1 MNENKMGTMSIP
13 KLVLNI
19 SVPIMLSM
27 MVQSMYNIIDAVF
40 VSQISEDAM
49 SAVSLVGP
57 MQNIMA
63 ATACGTAIAIN
74 AILSK
79 SLGAKDTKNV
89 TTVANHGM
97 FLAFCSSAVF
107 AVSVFLFAEPFYAMQ
122 VATDSVI
129 YAYCLD
135 YQIVICVFSIGLFGQ
150 TMCERLLQ
158 ASGKTSLSMLTQIVG
173 AVVNIILDP
182 LLIHGYWIF
191 PKLEVK
197 GAAIATVIGQTVA
210 FLLALWLQQRY
221 NKEIMIN
228 FSKFKPSL
236 TLIKKIYALA
246 IPSILNLSVAS
257 VAGYFL
263 NNFVLSYSSSALAT
277 YGICEKIRSFFF
289 MPIGGLNSGLIPIMA
304 YNYGA
309 GNKKRVLNSL
319 YFGMAVSL
327 GLLVLGALAFV
338 FLPTQMLSIFNA
350 SDEMLSI
357 GVPMMRA
364 YAIYFM
370 PVLFGYLFNSIAQG
384 LGKSYYALIVS
395 LVKQSSIIPI
405 AYLLVTYGTMNQ
417 FWYSQFWSE
426 VVTMLS
432 VIVCFILLYRSVI
445 VHIGSENSEKVR
457 AVQKKKKEKINS

>member
-1 MNENKMGTMSIP
+1 MNENKMGTMPIP

-19 SVPIMLSM
+19 SIPIMLSM
-27 MVQSMYNIIDAVF
+27 MVQSLYNIIDAVF

-57 MQNIMA
+57 MQNIMI
-63 ATACGTAIAIN
+63 ATAWGSAIAIN

-79 SLGAKDTKNV
+79 SLGAKETDNV
-89 TTVANHGM
+89 TKVANHGL
-97 FLAFCSSAVF
+97 FIAFCSSAVF
-107 AVSVFLFAEPFYAMQ
+107 AVSVFFFAEPFYAMQ
-122 VATDSVI
+122 ISTDTAI
-129 YAYCLD
+129 YSYCID
-135 YQIVICVFSIGLFGQ
+135 YQVIICVFSLGLFGQ
-150 TMCERLLQ
+150 NMTERLLQ
-158 ASGKTSLSMLTQIVG
+158 ATGKTSLSMITQVVG
-173 AVVNIILDP
+173 AVINIILDP

-197 GAAIATVIGQTVA
+197 GAAIATVIGQTCA
-210 FLLALWLQQRY
+210 FLLALWLQQKY
-221 NKEIMIN
+221 NKEIRLN
-228 FSKFKPSL
+228 FKKFRPSL
-236 TLIKKIYALA
+236 TLIKKIYVIAV
-246 IPSILNLSVAS
+246 PSILNLSVAS

-277 YGICEKIRSFFF
+277 YGICEKLRSFFF

-319 YFGMAVSL
+319 YFGMFVSFI
-327 GLLVLGALAFV
+327 LLVLGACAFV
-338 FLPTQMLSIFNA
+338 FLPTQMLSFFNA
-350 SDEMLSI
+350 TDDMLAV

-426 VVTMLS
+426 IVTMIS
-432 VIVCFILLYRSVI
+432 VFICFTILYKTVV
-445 VHIGSENSEKVR
+445 VHIGSENKIVT
-457 AVQKKKKEKINS
+457 KEKSKI

>member
-27 MVQSMYNIIDAVF
+27 MVQSLYNIIDAVF

-89 TTVANHGM
+89 TTVATHGM

-107 AVSVFLFAEPFYAMQ
+107 AVSVFFFAQPFYAMQ
-122 VATDSVI
+122 VSSDSII
-129 YAYCLD
+129 YSYCID
-135 YQIVICVFSIGLFGQ
+135 YQLVICVFSVGLFGQ

-173 AVVNIILDP
+173 AIINIILDP

-197 GAAIATVIGQTVA
+197 GAAIATVIGQSTA

-221 NKEIMIN
+221 NKEISIN
-228 FSKFKPSL
+228 FNKFKPSL
-236 TLIKKIYALA
+236 ALIKKIYAIA
-246 IPSILNLSVAS
+246 VPSILNLSVAS

-277 YGICEKIRSFFF
+277 YGICEKLRSFFF

-327 GLLVLGALAFV
+327 ALLVIGAAAFI
-338 FLPTQMLSIFNA
+338 FLPAQMLSIFNA
-350 SDEMLSI
+350 TDEMLSI

-426 VVTMLS
+426 IVTMIS
-432 VIVCFILLYRSVI
+432 VFVCFILLYKSVI
-445 VHIGSENSEKVR
+445 MHIGSENKAEKNM
-457 AVQKKKKEKINS
+457 KLKTK